1 MRIDSI
7 QLRVYIEGVEMPP
20 HAIGEFT
27 MTTRAGG
34 VTTASITMPA
44 VFGLSAKDG
53 IRTEYLARSRVH
65 VFWSNYAIRTS
76 RAPNEWPILFEG
88 EIIGDSFQKNPSS
101 RHVSFDLAGP
111 EIYWDQAQLYFF
123 NATSAMGNPSGV
135 AFAKKKSLFFG
146 NSSIQLSADVPG
158 TLVVNKFLETLKKS
172 GEAPIASAV
181 RDIYKACMTTNS
193 FFDFANKSLLL
204 DRRFIVPADD
214 NAAALYAD
222 ISLFY
227 EQVLQQCSA
236 QDGQTP
242 LSSVINDILSKFRY
256 TKICNAQPQ
265 FISNKKE
272 REQQIATKVKADI
285 QARTAAWD
293 DVVFKSLGKT
303 LTKLGVKAETTDI
316 KIEYIVKNDEDIS
329 LISRINSK
337 SGTVSDDVMQIF
349 GNIKTTDEDIA
360 EQENL
365 DQARSMGILEAAR
378 DSLREIKESVELGNK
393 SSLYFDKSAETD
405 VQDVFGHYLLLPD
418 TTFSLPPTCNVIFP
432 TESMAFS
439 ISRDWL
445 SEPTRVMVSV
455 PLIDDLQTFYFAP
468 EDVKGARIPQRAI
481 VVPEDWD
488 GGFPPFIPASGRSI
502 ESYVTSRFG
511 VRKAP
516 AGADIGKP
524 KHHNGVDF
532 GLRNGTP
539 VYAMSDGVVIHAG
552 RQNKDDINRGAGY
565 YVAYRPD
572 LNGKKN
578 THEYYHMD
586 EELSKGMVK
595 VGDRIKTGKQLGYSD
610 NTGSS
615 TGPHL
620 HIRITETGVGSGVD
634 PLPFVLAVAEN
645 YKNKSD
651 KLSKP
656 AVPTT
661 PEKKLQDEA
670 SVSNTDFTFTHLTKE
685 EDIRGIVAVVDNSMD
700 PVMSTFDLTAKAGN
714 LNKKL
719 SSDEQGSRDRYLR
732 QYTQAAFHKMKYSTR
747 GFGAIPIPWS
757 PKVIAGFPCLVVD
770 RVRSVIGIVEAVSH
784 TWRASGGGEASTAVS
799 IKNPRY
805 WDEGDPYYWVGGEEK
820 TSTQG
825 KIKRYPDEAVGKF
838 PAFHLPDLVGTN
850 SYSKDPANGVSSEPF
865 GGSKLRKRPIDILYR
880 SLIGVD
886 AIPYFFRTD
895 VNPLTGTDFAW
906 NGAID
911 AFSDDGVRSKA
922 TIVGYYESLLEQSPE
937 AVREFTHSYGDRYG
951 ASERDV
957 LVSFLGAK
965 ESPGGYTGGPFRAQ
979 VRVVAL
985 KLAGVFS
992 ERQFRG

>member
-20 HAIGEFT
+20 HAIGSFS
-27 MTTRAGG
+27 MTTRANGG
-34 VTTASITMPA
+34 TTASITMPA
-44 VFGLSAKDG
+44 VFGLSSSDG
-53 IRTEYLARSRVH
+53 MRTEYLARARVY
-65 VFWSNYAIRTS
+65 VFWSDDAIRTS
-76 RAPNEWPILFEG
+76 RSPNEWPLLFEG
-88 EIIGDSFQKNPSS
+88 EIVGDSFHKSPSS
-101 RHVSFDLAGP
+101 RNVSFDLAGP
-111 EIYWDQAQLYFF
+111 EIYWDQAKLYFF
-123 NATSAMGNPSGV
+123 NTTSAMGNPSGV

-146 NSSIQLSADVPG
+146 NSSIQISADVPG

-172 GEAPIASAV
+172 GDAPIASAV
-181 RDIYKACMTTNS
+181 RDIYKSCMTTNS

-204 DRRFIVPADD
+204 DQRFVVPDDD
-214 NAAALYAD
+214 NAAVLYAD

-227 EQVLQQCSA
+227 EQVLQQSSA
-236 QDGQTP
+236 QDGETP

-265 FISNKKE
+265 FVSKKKE
-272 REQQIATKVKADI
+272 REQQISAKVKADVE
-285 QARTAAWD
+285 ARTASWD
-293 DVVFKSLGKT
+293 LVVFESLGKT
-303 LTKLGVKAETTDI
+303 LTDLGVNAETTDET
-316 KIEYIVKNDEDIS
+316 IEDISENDEDIS
-329 LISRINSK
+329 LISRINTK
-337 SGTVSDDVMQIF
+337 PGTVGDDVMAKF
-349 GNIKTTDEDIA
+349 GNIGTTDDDIT
-360 EQENL
+360 EQEEI
-365 DQARSMGILEAAR
+365 DKGRTIGILTAAR
-378 DSLREIKESVELGNK
+378 DALRDIKESVRLGDK
-393 SSLYFDKSAETD
+393 SSLYFDKAAETD

-468 EDVKGARIPQRAI
+468 ENLKGARIPQRAV
-481 VVPEDWD
+481 VVPENWD
-488 GGFPPFIPASGRSI
+488 GGFPPFIPAAGRSV
-502 ESYVTSRFG
+502 ESYVTSKFG

-516 AGADIGKP
+516 IGADLGKA

-532 GLRNGTP
+532 GLGNGTP
-539 VYAMSDGVVIHAG
+539 LYAMSDGVIIHAG
-552 RQNKDDINRGAGY
+552 RQNKDDIKRGAGY
-565 YVAYRPD
+565 YVAYRSD

-586 EELSKGMVK
+586 EQLSKGMVK
-595 VGDRIKTGKQLGYSD
+595 VGDKIKTGTQLGYSD

-620 HIRITETGVGSGVD
+620 HLRITEKGVSQGID
-634 PLPFVLAVAEN
+634 PLPFVAAVAEN
-645 YKNKSD
+645 YRNKSD
-651 KLSKP
+651 KLSTP
-656 AVPTT
+656 TVPVT
-661 PEKKLQDEA
+661 PEKKLEDEA
-670 SVSNTDFTFTHLTKE
+670 SVTNTDFTFTHLTKE
-685 EDIRGIVAVVDNSMD
+685 EDIRGIVAAVDNSMD
-700 PVMSTFDLTAKAGN
+700 PVMSTFDLTAKAAN

-719 SSDEQGSRDRYLR
+719 SSDEQGARDRYLR
-732 QYTQAAFHKMKYSTR
+732 QYTQASFQKMKYSTR
-747 GFGAIPIPWS
+747 GFGAVPIPWS

-770 RVRSVIGIVEAVSH
+770 RVRSVIGVVESVSH

-799 IKNPRY
+799 ISNPRY

-825 KIKRYPDEAVGKF
+825 KVKRYPDEAVGKF

-850 SYSKDPANGVSSEPF
+850 SYNGDPATGSSNEPF

-886 AIPYFFRTD
+886 AIPYFFKTD
-895 VNPLTGTDFAW
+895 VNLLTGTDFSY

-922 TIVGYYESLLEQSPE
+922 TIVGYYESLLDQSSD
-937 AVREFTHSYGDRYG
+937 AAREFTHSYGDRYG

-965 ESPGGYTGGPFRAQ
+965 TAPGGYDGGPFRPQ
-979 VRVVAL
+979 VRAVAM
-985 KLAGVFS
+985 KLVGVFA